1 MTYDYDVTVIG
12 GGPGG
17 YVAGILAARQG
28 KKTCLIEKER
38 LGGTCLNRGCIP
50 TKVFVKAA
58 EDLSALRNAEAV
70 GIVGVQKNAVS
81 IDMQRLQKR
90 KQGVTQQL
98 VGGVQGLLKAAGAKV
113 IEGTATLKDA
123 HTVVLA
129 DGKEITSEYFIIATG
144 SETLYP
150 KSIPC
155 EGDEVLTSTELLN
168 LDVVPGSIAIL
179 GGGVIGIE
187 FAYALSQFGSKVSVL
202 EMAGEILPMVDAEIA
217 AKARKSLEKGGV
229 QFYMGAKVLSVK
241 NGQVTYEMEGEEQT
255 LQADYVLMSLGR
267 RPSTEGFGAREVG
280 LAYSGAVIACDES
293 LKSSIDNI
301 YVVGDANGKA
311 MLAHTAFKEAEIA
324 VANICGG
331 QRTMRYDCIPSC
343 IYMEPEIASVGL
355 TEAQARERCGDDV
368 KIGRFPLY
376 ANGKSLIDGGT
387 DGMMKVILDSKYGEI
402 LGVHLFGA
410 HTTEMIAQFAT
421 AMQSELTA
429 EEVLETV
436 FPHPSVS
443 EGLGEAF
450 LSAWKGSAIHNVG

>member
-70 GIVGVQKNAVS
+70 GIVGVQKNAVA

-168 LDVVPGSIAIL
+168 LDVVHGSIELL
-179 GGGVIGIE
+179 G
-187 FAYALSQFGSKVSVL
+187 VL
-202 EMAGEILPMVDAEIA
+202 EVAQEILPMVDAEIA
-217 AKARKSLEKGGV
+217 GKARKSLEKGSV
-229 QFYMGAKVLSVK
+229 RFYMGAKVLSVK
-241 NGQVTYEMEGEEQT
+241 NGQVTYEMEGKEQT
-255 LQADYVLMSLGR
+255 LQSDYVLMSLGR

-280 LAYSGAVIACDES
+280 LEYSGAAIACDES

-343 IYMEPEIASVGL
+343 IYMKPEIASVGL

>member
-1 MTYDYDVTVIG
+1 
-12 GGPGG
+12 
-17 YVAGILAARQG
+17 
-28 KKTCLIEKER
+28 
-38 LGGTCLNRGCIP
+38 
-50 TKVFVKAA
+50 
-58 EDLSALRNAEAV
+58 
-70 GIVGVQKNAVS
+70 
-81 IDMQRLQKR
+81 
-90 KQGVTQQL
+90 
-98 VGGVQGLLKAAGAKV
+98 
-113 IEGTATLKDA
+113 
-123 HTVVLA
+123 
-129 DGKEITSEYFIIATG
+129 
-144 SETLYP
+144 
-150 KSIPC
+150 
-155 EGDEVLTSTELLN
+155 
-168 LDVVPGSIAIL
+168 
-179 GGGVIGIE
+179 
-187 FAYALSQFGSKVSVL
+187 
-202 EMAGEILPMVDAEIA
+202 MVDAEIA
-217 AKARKSLEKGGV
+217 GKARKSLEKGSV
-229 QFYMGAKVLSVK
+229 RFYMGAKVLSVK
-241 NGQVTYEMEGEEQT
+241 NGQVTYEMEGKEQT
-255 LQADYVLMSLGR
+255 LQSDYVLMSLGR

-280 LAYSGAVIACDES
+280 LEYSGAAIACDES

-343 IYMEPEIASVGL
+343 IYMKPEIASVGL

-387 DGMMKVILDSKYGEI
+387 DGMMKVILDRKYGEI